1 MYPNPLKAIS
11 RKLTDDIVITSVPF
25 TRSNLFNFGGR
36 MALLKFGD
44 DIIVWS
50 AIPHSVEVEKAIA
63 LFSSPTAS
71 VTHLIIPDQEHTL
84 AAVSFKEKY
93 PNLKIIGPETVDLGP
108 KTPIDYKL
116 TESLANKILDKTN
129 LSEDLGVD
137 SSSALNNLQFV
148 YFPSHANKELV
159 VYDTKSKILFEGDL
173 LFNLGAHE
181 PSEQYS
187 PATGY
192 AKDFNPHGGLSF
204 LTRYMQPY
212 SKVGGA
218 LMRKVSSAG
227 TPQAKR
233 GLQAIYS
240 WDFEQ
245 VVPCH
250 GNVISKNAKEAFAN
264 VFKSS
269 LEK

>member
-1 MYPNPLKAIS
+1 
-11 RKLTDDIVITSVPF
+11 
-25 TRSNLFNFGGR
+25 

-44 DIIVWS
+44 DIVVWS
-50 AIPHSVEVEKAIA
+50 AIPHSSEVEKAIA
-63 LFSSPTAS
+63 LISSPTAS

-93 PNLKIIGPETVDLGP
+93 PDLKIIGPETVDLGP

-116 TESLANKILDKTN
+116 SEKSANKILDKAN
-129 LSEDLGVD
+129 LQEELGVD
-137 SSSALNNLQFV
+137 SSSVLNNLQFV
-148 YFPSHANKELV
+148 YLPSHANKELV
-159 VYDTKSKILFEGDL
+159 VYDAKSKILFEADL

-187 PATGY
+187 PDNGY
-192 AKDFNPHGGLSF
+192 AKGFNPHRGLSF

-212 SKVGGA
+212 SKVGA
-218 LMRKVSSAG
+218 HLMRKALSAD
-227 TPQAKR
+227 TPGAKK

-245 VVPCH
+245 IVPCH
-250 GNVISKNAKEAFAN
+250 GNIISNNAKEAFYN
-264 VFKSS
+264 VFKPS